1 MVTEKEDIL
10 DRARHADQVK
20 NVGRFMYKEIVKM
33 DGARVRAE
41 LSKLNIDA
49 SKYNLDLGQMKRL
62 LGTLAVP
69 STLPPPFFHTTQV
82 DNSPFAW
89 GYTEGDTTELGD
101 VCIYSKEVPYKT
113 GTGNVLSFLVQM
125 FTLDRKDV
133 PMATEWEQLSSCG
146 HCKGSSG
153 SCPGFA
159 PRFTSI
165 KCDISKFTVLAV
177 TIDMAWALTY
187 GKPVPYVHSW
197 KNWLTWA
204 DRLSSTYVIRII
216 KKAFDG
222 EYYFSLGSCQGKC
235 HPCAVINGLPC
246 RKPGHPYSME
256 GSGIDCDRLHYKLY
270 GEYLPWSYKG
280 EKHIQSYMTRY
291 AGVLADESIV
301 EAVDKAIK
309 EEKSYTDAHL
319 PIPEIDMTW
328 RTIPQGVHEGNKQLF
343 YYCPSYE
350 EYHKEDK

>member
-20 NVGRFMYKEIVKM
+20 NVSRFMYKEIVKM
-33 DGARVRAE
+33 DNAKVRAE
-41 LSKLNIDA
+41 LAKLKVDA
-49 SKYNLDLGQMKRL
+49 SKYNLDFGQMKRL

-69 STLPPPFFHTTQV
+69 NLTVKRPQLADLDI

-89 GYTEGDTTELGD
+89 NFMVGDTTKDGTL
-101 VCIYSKEVPYKT
+101 CIYSKEVPYKT
-113 GTGNVLSFLVQM
+113 GTGNILSFLVQM
-125 FTLDRKDV
+125 FTMDRADV

-159 PRFTSI
+159 PRFISI
-165 KCDISKFTVLAV
+165 KRDSSKFTVLAV

-216 KKAFDG
+216 KKAFEDG
-222 EYYFSLGSCQGKC
+222 YYFSLGSCQGKC
-235 HPCAVINGLPC
+235 HPCAVINGQPC
-246 RKPGHPYSME
+246 RKPGHP
-256 GSGIDCDRLHYKLY
+256 
-270 GEYLPWSYKG
+270 
-280 EKHIQSYMTRY
+280 
-291 AGVLADESIV
+291 
-301 EAVDKAIK
+301 
-309 EEKSYTDAHL
+309 
-319 PIPEIDMTW
+319 
-328 RTIPQGVHEGNKQLF
+328 
-343 YYCPSYE
+343 
-350 EYHKEDK
+350 